1 MPYRTI
7 IIMNRGS
14 QKTLKGGTFMPK
26 IIKDVDKILRNCAMD
41 LFIKYGYI
49 NVDMKM
55 ISEKSGIAVGTLYHY
70 YKNKQQLYLSVLSES
85 WEKTFIKLNEI
96 STVDCTTNEKIYK
109 LVFTL
114 YYDIKERNG
123 LGKVLLDNS
132 VQELKADS
140 CFSELKEKLFASVHN
155 IISNLD
161 VQITDCLPEI
171 ITIRLTESILVS
183 IVAMIEFHSDDDLSN
198 IEFLNNLFR
207 TQIITRF

>member
-1 MPYRTI
+1 
-7 IIMNRGS
+7 
-14 QKTLKGGTFMPK
+14 MPK
-26 IIKDVDKILRNCAMD
+26 KIKDVDKILKNCAME
-41 LFIKYGYI
+41 LFIKYGYL

>member
-1 MPYRTI
+1 
-7 IIMNRGS
+7 
-14 QKTLKGGTFMPK
+14 MPK

-140 CFSELKEKLFASVHN
+140 CFSDLKEKLFASVHN

>member
-1 MPYRTI
+1 
-7 IIMNRGS
+7 MNRGS

-96 STVDCTTNEKIYK
+96 STSDCSANEKIYK
-109 LVFTL
+109 LIFSL

-132 VQELKADS
+132 VAELKTDN

>member
-1 MPYRTI
+1 
-7 IIMNRGS
+7 MNRGS

-26 IIKDVDKILRNCAMD
+26 IIKDVDKILRNCAMY

>member
-1 MPYRTI
+1 
-7 IIMNRGS
+7 MNRGS

>member
-1 MPYRTI
+1 M
-7 IIMNRGS
+7 
-14 QKTLKGGTFMPK
+14 
-26 IIKDVDKILRNCAMD
+26 
-41 LFIKYGYI
+41 
-49 NVDMKM
+49 
-55 ISEKSGIAVGTLYHY
+55 EIAFLW
-70 YKNKQQLYLSVLSES
+70 K
-85 WEKTFIKLNEI
+85 
-96 STVDCTTNEKIYK
+96 TNEKIYK

>member
-85 WEKTFIKLNEI
+85 WEKTFIKLNDI

-132 VQELKADS
+132 VQELKETAV
-140 CFSELKEKLFASVHN
+140 FQN
-155 IISNLD
+155 
-161 VQITDCLPEI
+161 
-171 ITIRLTESILVS
+171 
-183 IVAMIEFHSDDDLSN
+183 
-198 IEFLNNLFR
+198 
-207 TQIITRF
+207 

>member
-1 MPYRTI
+1 
-7 IIMNRGS
+7 
-14 QKTLKGGTFMPK
+14 MPK

-132 VQELKADS
+132 VQELKETAV
-140 CFSELKEKLFASVHN
+140 FQN
-155 IISNLD
+155 
-161 VQITDCLPEI
+161 
-171 ITIRLTESILVS
+171 
-183 IVAMIEFHSDDDLSN
+183 
-198 IEFLNNLFR
+198 
-207 TQIITRF
+207 

>member
-1 MPYRTI
+1 
-7 IIMNRGS
+7 
-14 QKTLKGGTFMPK
+14 MPK